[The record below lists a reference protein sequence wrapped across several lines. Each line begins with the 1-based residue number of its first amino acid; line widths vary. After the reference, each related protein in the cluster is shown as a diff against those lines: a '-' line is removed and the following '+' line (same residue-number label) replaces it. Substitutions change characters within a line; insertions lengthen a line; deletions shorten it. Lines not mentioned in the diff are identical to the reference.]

1 MTAKI
6 TATTTATW
14 SFGPTTMTVN
24 GRTFGA
30 SYSVARGGDVYVF
43 TGVQAA
49 PGAQRI
55 PVRMHIT
62 QDMPM
67 HADALAAA
75 RLAAETETPKADPAP
90 VEAPK
95 AQAPAPVQ
103 DAPKAQAPAPVQDDA
118 KAAKAPKAAKPKAKP
133 APVEAPKAQAPAPVQ
148 DAPKA
153 QAPAPVQDD
162 AKAAKAAKA
171 PKAAKPKAKPA
182 LADAPKAQA
191 PAPVQEAP
199 KAQAPAPVQADAK
212 PAKTPK
218 AAKPKAKPAPVQ
230 EAPKA
235 QAPAPT
241 QDAAQAV
248 CKPAADAA
256 QAVCKAWIG
265 STITGKGW
273 RIVFDGDAQ
282 RTRVIFDAKPT
293 AAQAAAVDAAR
304 FYYSP
309 SMGSYNKHLT
319 CKAYKAAQALAQTL
333 AGLAA

>member
-1 MTAKI
+1 
-6 TATTTATW
+6 
-14 SFGPTTMTVN
+14 
-24 GRTFGA
+24 
-30 SYSVARGGDVYVF
+30 
-43 TGVQAA
+43 
-49 PGAQRI
+49 
-55 PVRMHIT
+55 
-62 QDMPM
+62 M

-75 RLAAETETPKADPAP
+75 RLAAETETPKAEPAP

-103 DAPKAQAPAPVQDDA
+103 DAPKA
-118 KAAKAPKAAKPKAKP
+118 AKPKGKP
-133 APVEAPKAQAPAPVQ
+133 APV
-148 DAPKA
+148 
-153 QAPAPVQDD
+153 
-162 AKAAKAAKA
+162 
-171 PKAAKPKAKPA
+171 
-182 LADAPKAQA
+182 
-191 PAPVQEAP
+191 
-199 KAQAPAPVQADAK
+199 
-212 PAKTPK
+212 
-218 AAKPKAKPAPVQ
+218 
-230 EAPKA
+230 
-235 QAPAPT
+235 

-293 AAQAAAVDAAR
+293 AAQVAAVDAAR

>member
-14 SFGPTTMTVN
+14 SFSPTTMTVN

-75 RLAAETETPKADPAP
+75 RLAAETETPKAEPAP

-103 DAPKAQAPAPVQDDA
+103 DAPKA
-118 KAAKAPKAAKPKAKP
+118 
-133 APVEAPKAQAPAPVQ
+133 
-148 DAPKA
+148 
-153 QAPAPVQDD
+153 
-162 AKAAKAAKA
+162 
-171 PKAAKPKAKPA
+171 
-182 LADAPKAQA
+182 
-191 PAPVQEAP
+191 
-199 KAQAPAPVQADAK
+199 AK
-212 PAKTPK
+212 PAKAPK

-333 AGLAA
+333 AGLVA

>member
-75 RLAAETETPKADPAP
+75 KLAAETETHKADPTPA
-90 VEAPK
+90 EAPK
-95 AQAPAPVQ
+95 AAKPATVQ
-103 DAPKAQAPAPVQDDA
+103 DAPKAQAPAPVQD
-118 KAAKAPKAAKPKAKP
+118 AA
-133 APVEAPKAQAPAPVQ
+133 
-148 DAPKA
+148 
-153 QAPAPVQDD
+153 
-162 AKAAKAAKA
+162 
-171 PKAAKPKAKPA
+171 
-182 LADAPKAQA
+182 L
-191 PAPVQEAP
+191 
-199 KAQAPAPVQADAK
+199 
-212 PAKTPK
+212 
-218 AAKPKAKPAPVQ
+218 
-230 EAPKA
+230 
-235 QAPAPT
+235 
-241 QDAAQAV
+241 
-248 CKPAADAA
+248 
-256 QAVCKAWIG
+256 AVCKAWIG

>member
-43 TGVQAA
+43 TGVQAE

-95 AQAPAPVQ
+95 AQAPV
-103 DAPKAQAPAPVQDDA
+103 
-118 KAAKAPKAAKPKAKP
+118 
-133 APVEAPKAQAPAPVQ
+133 
-148 DAPKA
+148 
-153 QAPAPVQDD
+153 
-162 AKAAKAAKA
+162 
-171 PKAAKPKAKPA
+171 
-182 LADAPKAQA
+182 
-191 PAPVQEAP
+191 PVQEAP
-199 KAQAPAPVQADAK
+199 KAQASAPVQDA
-212 PAKTPK
+212 PK
-218 AAKPKAKPAPVQ
+218 AAKPKGKPAPVQ
-230 EAPKA
+230 DAPKA

>member
-6 TATTTATW
+6 AATTTATW

-75 RLAAETETPKADPAP
+75 RLAAETETHKANPTPAEAPKAAKPATVQDAPKAQAPAP
-90 VEAPK
+90 VQDAPKPAKAAKPKAKPALAEAPKAQAPAPVQDAPKAAKPKAKPALAEAPK

-103 DAPKAQAPAPVQDDA
+103 DAPKAQAPAPVQ
-118 KAAKAPKAAKPKAKP
+118 
-133 APVEAPKAQAPAPVQ
+133 
-148 DAPKA
+148 
-153 QAPAPVQDD
+153 
-162 AKAAKAAKA
+162 
-171 PKAAKPKAKPA
+171 
-182 LADAPKAQA
+182 
-191 PAPVQEAP
+191 
-199 KAQAPAPVQADAK
+199 ADAK
-212 PAKTPK
+212 PAKVPK
-218 AAKPKAKPAPVQ
+218 TAKPKAKPAPVQ

-319 CKAYKAAQALAQTL
+319 CKAYKAAQTLAQTL

>member
-14 SFGPTTMTVN
+14 SFSPTTMTVN

-43 TGVQAA
+43 TGVQA
-49 PGAQRI
+49 PDAQRI

-103 DAPKAQAPAPVQDDA
+103 DAS
-118 KAAKAPKAAKPKAKP
+118 
-133 APVEAPKAQAPAPVQ
+133 KAQAPAPVQ

-153 QAPAPVQDD
+153 QAPAPVQD
-162 AKAAKAAKA
+162 A
-171 PKAAKPKAKPA
+171 PKAT
-182 LADAPKAQA
+182 
-191 PAPVQEAP
+191 
-199 KAQAPAPVQADAK
+199 K

>member
-6 TATTTATW
+6 TATPTATW
-14 SFGPTTMTVN
+14 SFAPTTMTVN

-49 PGAQRI
+49 PGTQRI

-148 DAPKA
+148 D
-153 QAPAPVQDD
+153 D

-191 PAPVQEAP
+191 PAPVQDAP
-199 KAQAPAPVQADAK
+199 KAQAPAPVQDA
-212 PAKTPK
+212 PK
-218 AAKPKAKPAPVQ
+218 AAKPKGKPAPVQ
-230 EAPKA
+230 DAPKA
-235 QAPAPT
+235 QAPAPV

>member
-14 SFGPTTMTVN
+14 SFAPTTMTVN
-24 GRTFGA
+24 GRIFGA

-103 DAPKAQAPAPVQDDA
+103 DAPKA
-118 KAAKAPKAAKPKAKP
+118 
-133 APVEAPKAQAPAPVQ
+133 
-148 DAPKA
+148 
-153 QAPAPVQDD
+153 
-162 AKAAKAAKA
+162 
-171 PKAAKPKAKPA
+171 AKPKAKPA
-182 LADAPKAQA
+182 LAEVPKAQA
-191 PAPVQEAP
+191 PAPV
-199 KAQAPAPVQADAK
+199 
-212 PAKTPK
+212 
-218 AAKPKAKPAPVQ
+218 
-230 EAPKA
+230 
-235 QAPAPT
+235 

>member
-14 SFGPTTMTVN
+14 SFAPTTMTVN

-75 RLAAETETPKADPAP
+75 RLAAETETPKA
-90 VEAPK
+90 E
-95 AQAPAPVQ
+95 PAPVQ
-103 DAPKAQAPAPVQDDA
+103 DAPKAQAPAPVQD
-118 KAAKAPKAAKPKAKP
+118 APKAAKP
-133 APVEAPKAQAPAPVQ
+133 
-148 DAPKA
+148 
-153 QAPAPVQDD
+153 
-162 AKAAKAAKA
+162 AKA

-191 PAPVQEAP
+191 PAPVKDAP
-199 KAQAPAPVQADAK
+199 KAAK
-212 PAKTPK
+212 PAKAPK
-218 AAKPKAKPAPVQ
+218 AAKPKGKPAPVQ

-235 QAPAPT
+235 QAPAPV

>member
-75 RLAAETETPKADPAP
+75 RLAAETETHKADPTPAEAP
-90 VEAPK
+90 KAAKPATVQDAPK
-95 AQAPAPVQ
+95 AQASAPVQ
-103 DAPKAQAPAPVQDDA
+103 DAPKAA
-118 KAAKAPKAAKPKAKP
+118 KPAKAPKAAKPKAKP

-148 DAPKA
+148 
-153 QAPAPVQDD
+153 
-162 AKAAKAAKA
+162 
-171 PKAAKPKAKPA
+171 
-182 LADAPKAQA
+182 
-191 PAPVQEAP
+191 EAP
-199 KAQAPAPVQADAK
+199 KAQAPAHV
-212 PAKTPK
+212 
-218 AAKPKAKPAPVQ
+218 
-230 EAPKA
+230 
-235 QAPAPT
+235 

>member
-14 SFGPTTMTVN
+14 SFAPTTMTVN

-75 RLAAETETPKADPAP
+75 KLAAEAEAPQAEPAPVQDAPKPAKAPKAAKPKAKPAPVEASKAQAPAPVQDAPKAQTPAPVQEAPKPAKPAKAPKAAKPKPAP

-103 DAPKAQAPAPVQDDA
+103 ADA
-118 KAAKAPKAAKPKAKP
+118 KPAKAPKAPKAAKPKAKP
-133 APVEAPKAQAPAPVQ
+133 APVEAPKAQAPAPV
-148 DAPKA
+148 
-153 QAPAPVQDD
+153 
-162 AKAAKAAKA
+162 
-171 PKAAKPKAKPA
+171 
-182 LADAPKAQA
+182 
-191 PAPVQEAP
+191 
-199 KAQAPAPVQADAK
+199 
-212 PAKTPK
+212 
-218 AAKPKAKPAPVQ
+218 
-230 EAPKA
+230 
-235 QAPAPT
+235 

>member
-14 SFGPTTMTVN
+14 SFSPTTMTVN

-67 HADALAAA
+67 HADVLAAA
-75 RLAAETETPKADPAP
+75 RLAAETETHKADPIPAEAPKAAKPATVQDAPKAQASAP
-90 VEAPK
+90 VQDAPKAAKPKAKPALADAPK

-103 DAPKAQAPAPVQDDA
+103 DAPKP
-118 KAAKAPKAAKPKAKP
+118 AKAPKAAKPKAKP

-148 DAPKA
+148 DAD
-153 QAPAPVQDD
+153 Q
-162 AKAAKAAKA
+162 
-171 PKAAKPKAKPA
+171 
-182 LADAPKAQA
+182 
-191 PAPVQEAP
+191 
-199 KAQAPAPVQADAK
+199 
-212 PAKTPK
+212 T
-218 AAKPKAKPAPVQ
+218 
-230 EAPKA
+230 
-235 QAPAPT
+235 
-241 QDAAQAV
+241 V

>member
-14 SFGPTTMTVN
+14 SFSPTTMTVN

-118 KAAKAPKAAKPKAKP
+118 KAAKA
-133 APVEAPKAQAPAPVQ
+133 
-148 DAPKA
+148 
-153 QAPAPVQDD
+153 
-162 AKAAKAAKA
+162 AKA
-171 PKAAKPKAKPA
+171 
-182 LADAPKAQA
+182 
-191 PAPVQEAP
+191 
-199 KAQAPAPVQADAK
+199 
-212 PAKTPK
+212 PK

-256 QAVCKAWIG
+256 QAV
-265 STITGKGW
+265 
-273 RIVFDGDAQ
+273 
-282 RTRVIFDAKPT
+282 
-293 AAQAAAVDAAR
+293 
-304 FYYSP
+304 
-309 SMGSYNKHLT
+309 
-319 CKAYKAAQALAQTL
+319 
-333 AGLAA
+333 

>member
-14 SFGPTTMTVN
+14 SFSPTTMTVN

-103 DAPKAQAPAPVQDDA
+103 DAPKA
-118 KAAKAPKAAKPKAKP
+118 
-133 APVEAPKAQAPAPVQ
+133 
-148 DAPKA
+148 
-153 QAPAPVQDD
+153 
-162 AKAAKAAKA
+162 
-171 PKAAKPKAKPA
+171 
-182 LADAPKAQA
+182 
-191 PAPVQEAP
+191 
-199 KAQAPAPVQADAK
+199 AK
-212 PAKTPK
+212 PAKAPK

-293 AAQAAAVDAAR
+293 AAQAAAVHAAR

>member
-14 SFGPTTMTVN
+14 SFAPTTMTVN

-75 RLAAETETPKADPAP
+75 KLAAEAEAPKAEPTP

-103 DAPKAQAPAPVQDDA
+103 DAPKAQAPAPVQADA
-118 KAAKAPKAAKPKAKP
+118 KPAKAPKAAKPKAKPAPVEAPKAQAPAPVQADAKPAKPAKAPKAAKPKAKP

-148 DAPKA
+148 DA
-153 QAPAPVQDD
+153 
-162 AKAAKAAKA
+162 
-171 PKAAKPKAKPA
+171 
-182 LADAPKAQA
+182 
-191 PAPVQEAP
+191 
-199 KAQAPAPVQADAK
+199 
-212 PAKTPK
+212 
-218 AAKPKAKPAPVQ
+218 
-230 EAPKA
+230 
-235 QAPAPT
+235 
-241 QDAAQAV
+241 AQAV
-248 CKPAADAA
+248 SKPADAA

>member
-14 SFGPTTMTVN
+14 SFSPTTMTVN

-67 HADALAAA
+67 HADALAA
-75 RLAAETETPKADPAP
+75 ETETPKADPAP
-90 VEAPK
+90 V
-95 AQAPAPVQ
+95 
-103 DAPKAQAPAPVQDDA
+103 
-118 KAAKAPKAAKPKAKP
+118 
-133 APVEAPKAQAPAPVQ
+133 
-148 DAPKA
+148 
-153 QAPAPVQDD
+153 
-162 AKAAKAAKA
+162 
-171 PKAAKPKAKPA
+171 
-182 LADAPKAQA
+182 
-191 PAPVQEAP
+191 
-199 KAQAPAPVQADAK
+199 
-212 PAKTPK
+212 
-218 AAKPKAKPAPVQ
+218 

>member
-14 SFGPTTMTVN
+14 SFSPTTMTVN

-75 RLAAETETPKADPAP
+75 RLAAETEPPKAEPAH

-103 DAPKAQAPAPVQDDA
+103 DAPKAP
-118 KAAKAPKAAKPKAKP
+118 KAPKAAKPKAKP

-153 QAPAPVQDD
+153 
-162 AKAAKAAKA
+162 
-171 PKAAKPKAKPA
+171 
-182 LADAPKAQA
+182 
-191 PAPVQEAP
+191 
-199 KAQAPAPVQADAK
+199 AK
-212 PAKTPK
+212 PAKAPK

>member
-14 SFGPTTMTVN
+14 SFSPTTMTVN

-75 RLAAETETPKADPAP
+75 RLAAETETHKADPTPA
-90 VEAPK
+90 EAPK
-95 AQAPAPVQ
+95 AAKPATVQ
-103 DAPKAQAPAPVQDDA
+103 DAPKAQAPAPVQADA
-118 KAAKAPKAAKPKAKP
+118 KAAKAAKAPKAKP

-162 AKAAKAAKA
+162 AKAAKAAKPAKA

-191 PAPVQEAP
+191 PAPV
-199 KAQAPAPVQADAK
+199 
-212 PAKTPK
+212 
-218 AAKPKAKPAPVQ
+218 
-230 EAPKA
+230 
-235 QAPAPT
+235 

>member
-75 RLAAETETPKADPAP
+75 RLAAETETPKA
-90 VEAPK
+90 E
-95 AQAPAPVQ
+95 
-103 DAPKAQAPAPVQDDA
+103 
-118 KAAKAPKAAKPKAKP
+118 P

-182 LADAPKAQA
+182 
-191 PAPVQEAP
+191 PVQ
-199 KAQAPAPVQADAK
+199 
-212 PAKTPK
+212 
-218 AAKPKAKPAPVQ
+218 
-230 EAPKA
+230 
-235 QAPAPT
+235 
-241 QDAAQAV
+241 
-248 CKPAADAA
+248 DAA

>member
-14 SFGPTTMTVN
+14 SFAPTTMTVN

-75 RLAAETETPKADPAP
+75 RLAAETETHKADPAP
-90 VEAPK
+90 AE
-95 AQAPAPVQ
+95 
-103 DAPKAQAPAPVQDDA
+103 
-118 KAAKAPKAAKPKAKP
+118 APKAAKPAT
-133 APVEAPKAQAPAPVQ
+133 VQ
-148 DAPKA
+148 D
-153 QAPAPVQDD
+153 
-162 AKAAKAAKA
+162 
-171 PKAAKPKAKPA
+171 
-182 LADAPKAQA
+182 
-191 PAPVQEAP
+191 AP

-212 PAKTPK
+212 PAKAPK

-235 QAPAPT
+235 QAPAPVQADAKAAKAPKAAKPKAKPAPVQDAPKAQAPAPV

-304 FYYSP
+304 FYFSP

>member
-14 SFGPTTMTVN
+14 SFSPTTMTVN

-75 RLAAETETPKADPAP
+75 RLAAETETPKA
-90 VEAPK
+90 E
-95 AQAPAPVQ
+95 
-103 DAPKAQAPAPVQDDA
+103 
-118 KAAKAPKAAKPKAKP
+118 P

-191 PAPVQEAP
+191 PAPVQDAP
-199 KAQAPAPVQADAK
+199 KAQAPAPVQDA
-212 PAKTPK
+212 PK
-218 AAKPKAKPAPVQ
+218 AAKPKGKPAPV
-230 EAPKA
+230 
-235 QAPAPT
+235 

>member
-75 RLAAETETPKADPAP
+75 RLAAETETPKAEPAP

-103 DAPKAQAPAPVQDDA
+103 DAPKAQAPAPVQD
-118 KAAKAPKAAKPKAKP
+118 
-133 APVEAPKAQAPAPVQ
+133 
-148 DAPKA
+148 
-153 QAPAPVQDD
+153 
-162 AKAAKAAKA
+162 AAKAA
-171 PKAAKPKAKPA
+171 
-182 LADAPKAQA
+182 
-191 PAPVQEAP
+191 
-199 KAQAPAPVQADAK
+199 
-212 PAKTPK
+212 K

-235 QAPAPT
+235 QAPAPV
-241 QDAAQAV
+241 QDAPKAAKPAKAPKAAKPKPAPVQEAPKAQAPASV
-248 CKPAADAA
+248 QDDARPAKPPKAAKPKAKPAPVQDAPKAQAPAPTQDAA

>member
-14 SFGPTTMTVN
+14 SFSPTTMTVN

-75 RLAAETETPKADPAP
+75 RLAAETETPKADPAA

-95 AQAPAPVQ
+95 AQAPAPMQ
-103 DAPKAQAPAPVQDDA
+103 D
-118 KAAKAPKAAKPKAKP
+118 
-133 APVEAPKAQAPAPVQ
+133 
-148 DAPKA
+148 
-153 QAPAPVQDD
+153 
-162 AKAAKAAKA
+162 
-171 PKAAKPKAKPA
+171 
-182 LADAPKAQA
+182 
-191 PAPVQEAP
+191 AP

-212 PAKTPK
+212 PAKAPK

-230 EAPKA
+230 DAPKA

>member
-14 SFGPTTMTVN
+14 SFSPTTMTVN

-75 RLAAETETPKADPAP
+75 KLAAEA
-90 VEAPK
+90 EAP
-95 AQAPAPVQ
+95 QAEPAPVQ
-103 DAPKAQAPAPVQDDA
+103 DAPKP
-118 KAAKAPKAAKPKAKP
+118 AKAPKAAKPKAKP
-133 APVEAPKAQAPAPVQ
+133 APVEAPKAQAPAPV
-148 DAPKA
+148 
-153 QAPAPVQDD
+153 
-162 AKAAKAAKA
+162 
-171 PKAAKPKAKPA
+171 
-182 LADAPKAQA
+182 
-191 PAPVQEAP
+191 
-199 KAQAPAPVQADAK
+199 
-212 PAKTPK
+212 
-218 AAKPKAKPAPVQ
+218 
-230 EAPKA
+230 
-235 QAPAPT
+235 

>member
-75 RLAAETETPKADPAP
+75 KLAAETHKADPTPAEAP
-90 VEAPK
+90 KAAKPATVQDAPK

-103 DAPKAQAPAPVQDDA
+103 DAPKAA
-118 KAAKAPKAAKPKAKP
+118 KPAKAPKAAKPKAKP
-133 APVEAPKAQAPAPVQ
+133 A
-148 DAPKA
+148 
-153 QAPAPVQDD
+153 
-162 AKAAKAAKA
+162 
-171 PKAAKPKAKPA
+171 
-182 LADAPKAQA
+182 
-191 PAPVQEAP
+191 
-199 KAQAPAPVQADAK
+199 
-212 PAKTPK
+212 T
-218 AAKPKAKPAPVQ
+218 VQ

>member
-75 RLAAETETPKADPAP
+75 KLAAETETPKADPAA

-95 AQAPAPVQ
+95 AQAPAPMQDAPKAQAPAPVQADAKPAKAPKAAKPKAKPAPVQ
-103 DAPKAQAPAPVQDDA
+103 DAPKAQAPAPVQADA
-118 KAAKAPKAAKPKAKP
+118 KPAKAPKAAKPKAKP
-133 APVEAPKAQAPAPVQ
+133 APVQ
-148 DAPKA
+148 D
-153 QAPAPVQDD
+153 
-162 AKAAKAAKA
+162 
-171 PKAAKPKAKPA
+171 
-182 LADAPKAQA
+182 
-191 PAPVQEAP
+191 AP

-235 QAPAPT
+235 QAPAPV

-309 SMGSYNKHLT
+309 SMSSYNKHLT

>member
-14 SFGPTTMTVN
+14 SFSPTTMTVN

-118 KAAKAPKAAKPKAKP
+118 KAAKAAKAPKAAKPKAKP

-148 DAPKA
+148 EAPKA
-153 QAPAPVQDD
+153 QAPAPVQED

-182 LADAPKAQA
+182 PVEAPKAQA
-191 PAPVQEAP
+191 PAPVQEA
-199 KAQAPAPVQADAK
+199 
-212 PAKTPK
+212 PK

-248 CKPAADAA
+248 CK
-256 QAVCKAWIG
+256 AWIG
-265 STITGKGW
+265 STITGNGW

>member
-14 SFGPTTMTVN
+14 SFSPTTMTVN

-103 DAPKAQAPAPVQDDA
+103 DAPKAQAPAPVQD
-118 KAAKAPKAAKPKAKP
+118 
-133 APVEAPKAQAPAPVQ
+133 APKAQAPAPVQ
-148 DAPKA
+148 A
-153 QAPAPVQDD
+153 D
-162 AKAAKAAKA
+162 AKPAKA

-182 LADAPKAQA
+182 LADAPKAQT
-191 PAPVQEAP
+191 PAPVQDAP
-199 KAQAPAPVQADAK
+199 KATK

>member
-6 TATTTATW
+6 TATTAATW
-14 SFGPTTMTVN
+14 SFAPTTMTVN

-75 RLAAETETPKADPAP
+75 RLAAEAETPKAEPAP

-103 DAPKAQAPAPVQDDA
+103 EAPKAQAPAPVQEA
-118 KAAKAPKAAKPKAKP
+118 PKAAKTPKAAKPKAKP
-133 APVEAPKAQAPAPVQ
+133 APVEAPKAQAPAPV
-148 DAPKA
+148 
-153 QAPAPVQDD
+153 
-162 AKAAKAAKA
+162 
-171 PKAAKPKAKPA
+171 
-182 LADAPKAQA
+182 
-191 PAPVQEAP
+191 
-199 KAQAPAPVQADAK
+199 
-212 PAKTPK
+212 
-218 AAKPKAKPAPVQ
+218 
-230 EAPKA
+230 
-235 QAPAPT
+235 

>member
-14 SFGPTTMTVN
+14 SFAPTTMTVN

-103 DAPKAQAPAPVQDDA
+103 DAPKAQAPAPVQAEAKSAKAPKAAKPKAKPAPVEAPKAQAPAPVQEAPKAQAPAPVQEDAKAA

-148 DAPKA
+148 
-153 QAPAPVQDD
+153 
-162 AKAAKAAKA
+162 
-171 PKAAKPKAKPA
+171 
-182 LADAPKAQA
+182 
-191 PAPVQEAP
+191 EA
-199 KAQAPAPVQADAK
+199 
-212 PAKTPK
+212 PK

>member
-14 SFGPTTMTVN
+14 SFSPTTMTVN

-67 HADALAAA
+67 HADVLAAA
-75 RLAAETETPKADPAP
+75 RLAAETETHKADPIPAEAPKAAKPATVQDAPKAQASAP
-90 VEAPK
+90 VQDAPKAAKPALADAPK

-103 DAPKAQAPAPVQDDA
+103 DAPKP
-118 KAAKAPKAAKPKAKP
+118 AKAPKAAKPKAKP

-148 DAPKA
+148 DAD
-153 QAPAPVQDD
+153 Q
-162 AKAAKAAKA
+162 
-171 PKAAKPKAKPA
+171 
-182 LADAPKAQA
+182 
-191 PAPVQEAP
+191 
-199 KAQAPAPVQADAK
+199 
-212 PAKTPK
+212 T
-218 AAKPKAKPAPVQ
+218 
-230 EAPKA
+230 
-235 QAPAPT
+235 
-241 QDAAQAV
+241 V

>member
-14 SFGPTTMTVN
+14 SFSPTTMTVN

-75 RLAAETETPKADPAP
+75 RLAAETETHKAEPAP
-90 VEAPK
+90 AE
-95 AQAPAPVQ
+95 
-103 DAPKAQAPAPVQDDA
+103 
-118 KAAKAPKAAKPKAKP
+118 APKAAKPAT
-133 APVEAPKAQAPAPVQ
+133 
-148 DAPKA
+148 
-153 QAPAPVQDD
+153 
-162 AKAAKAAKA
+162 
-171 PKAAKPKAKPA
+171 
-182 LADAPKAQA
+182 
-191 PAPVQEAP
+191 VQEAP

-212 PAKTPK
+212 PAKAPK

>member
-75 RLAAETETPKADPAP
+75 RLAAETETHKADPTPAEAPKAAKPATVQDAPKAQAPAP
-90 VEAPK
+90 VQDAPKAAKPAKAPKAAKPKAKPAPVQEAPK

-103 DAPKAQAPAPVQDDA
+103 DAPKAA
-118 KAAKAPKAAKPKAKP
+118 KPAKAPKAAKPR
-133 APVEAPKAQAPAPVQ
+133 
-148 DAPKA
+148 
-153 QAPAPVQDD
+153 
-162 AKAAKAAKA
+162 
-171 PKAAKPKAKPA
+171 
-182 LADAPKAQA
+182 
-191 PAPVQEAP
+191 
-199 KAQAPAPVQADAK
+199 
-212 PAKTPK
+212 
-218 AAKPKAKPAPVQ
+218 AKPAPVQ

>member
-14 SFGPTTMTVN
+14 SFAPTTMTVN

-75 RLAAETETPKADPAP
+75 RLAAETETHKADPTPAEAP
-90 VEAPK
+90 KAAKPATVQDAPK

-103 DAPKAQAPAPVQDDA
+103 DAPKPAKAAKPKAKPALAEAPKAQASAPVQEAPKAA
-118 KAAKAPKAAKPKAKP
+118 KPAKAPKAAKPKAKP

-153 QAPAPVQDD
+153 A
-162 AKAAKAAKA
+162 
-171 PKAAKPKAKPA
+171 
-182 LADAPKAQA
+182 
-191 PAPVQEAP
+191 
-199 KAQAPAPVQADAK
+199 
-212 PAKTPK
+212 
-218 AAKPKAKPAPVQ
+218 
-230 EAPKA
+230 
-235 QAPAPT
+235 
-241 QDAAQAV
+241 
-248 CKPAADAA
+248 KPAADAA

>member
-103 DAPKAQAPAPVQDDA
+103 DAPKAQAPAPVQDD
-118 KAAKAPKAAKPKAKP
+118 
-133 APVEAPKAQAPAPVQ
+133 
-148 DAPKA
+148 
-153 QAPAPVQDD
+153 
-162 AKAAKAAKA
+162 AKAAKA

>member
-14 SFGPTTMTVN
+14 SFSPTTMTVN

-75 RLAAETETPKADPAP
+75 RLAAETETPKAEPAP

-103 DAPKAQAPAPVQDDA
+103 DAPKA
-118 KAAKAPKAAKPKAKP
+118 
-133 APVEAPKAQAPAPVQ
+133 
-148 DAPKA
+148 
-153 QAPAPVQDD
+153 
-162 AKAAKAAKA
+162 
-171 PKAAKPKAKPA
+171 
-182 LADAPKAQA
+182 
-191 PAPVQEAP
+191 
-199 KAQAPAPVQADAK
+199 AK
-212 PAKTPK
+212 PAKAPK

-235 QAPAPT
+235 QAPAPV

>member
-14 SFGPTTMTVN
+14 SFAPTTMTVN

-118 KAAKAPKAAKPKAKP
+118 KAAKA
-133 APVEAPKAQAPAPVQ
+133 
-148 DAPKA
+148 
-153 QAPAPVQDD
+153 
-162 AKAAKAAKA
+162 AKA

-191 PAPVQEAP
+191 PAPVKDAP
-199 KAQAPAPVQADAK
+199 KAAK
-212 PAKTPK
+212 PAKAPK

>member
-14 SFGPTTMTVN
+14 SFAPTTMTVN

-75 RLAAETETPKADPAP
+75 KLAAETETHKADPTPAEAPKAAKPATVQDAPKAQAPAP
-90 VEAPK
+90 VQADARSAKAPKAAKPKGKPAPVQEPPK

-103 DAPKAQAPAPVQDDA
+103 DAPKP
-118 KAAKAPKAAKPKAKP
+118 AKAPKAAKPKAKP
-133 APVEAPKAQAPAPVQ
+133 APVE
-148 DAPKA
+148 
-153 QAPAPVQDD
+153 
-162 AKAAKAAKA
+162 
-171 PKAAKPKAKPA
+171 
-182 LADAPKAQA
+182 APKAQA